1 MSVDNNFNIKQK
13 KNAIYTVNL
22 NKIDLSNLD
31 ENNIKKS
38 MNLIEWIE
46 KLSKIEKLKL
56 AKF

>member
-38 MNLIEWIE
+38 MNLIE
-46 KLSKIEKLKL
+46 
-56 AKF
+56 